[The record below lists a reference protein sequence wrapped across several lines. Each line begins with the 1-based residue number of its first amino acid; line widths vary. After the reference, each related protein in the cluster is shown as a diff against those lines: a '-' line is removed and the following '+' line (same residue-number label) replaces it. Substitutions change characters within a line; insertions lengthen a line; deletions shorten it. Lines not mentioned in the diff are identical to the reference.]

1 MIKMNIELITAKVYI
16 KNQAS
21 IKLLENFGLE
31 KEGELDKSFRYPGRN
46 AESMYC
52 YFLDLN
58 KIKIKKILNKQVQV
72 IIDRPLGSK
81 HRKYPD
87 IVNSINYGYIKDIYS
102 GDGEEQ
108 DAYILGVN
116 EPIKIYNDEII
127 AILHRLNDVED
138 KWIVLDESD
147 NYIKDEIEKI
157 IDFKEKYFEHE
168 LFL

>member
-1 MIKMNIELITAKVYI
+1 MDNRR
-16 KNQAS
+16 S
-21 IKLLENFGLE
+21 SLLELLGKRIHVE
-31 KEGELDKSFRYPGRN
+31 
-46 AESMYC
+46 
-52 YFLDLN
+52 
-58 KIKIKKILNKQVQV
+58 V
-72 IIDRPLGSK
+72 DRPVGYR
-81 HRKYPD
+81 HGD
-87 IVNSINYGYIKDIYS
+87 IVYPVNYGWVPGLMG